1 MQRLRAGIG
10 WLAGWLAV
18 SAAVATG
25 LVAYTLAQGGAIH
38 RVPVCR
44 GPDANIFSIGIVAAA
59 ASAILVLAWWALG
72 ASSVPMALGAGHP
85 GRPGKPGDRRGRG
98 PRPGHVQ
105 RRVHGRSDHGMSRH
119 HVPARRAG
127 PPAPIDDTIWPAR
140 VVRSG
145 A

>member
-72 ASSVPMALGAGHP
+72 ASSVRWRWVRVILVALASPVIAVAGVLGP
-85 GRPGKPGDRRGRG
+85 GMFSVACTGG
-98 PRPGHVQ
+98 PIMG
-105 RRVHGRSDHGMSRH
+105 
-119 HVPARRAG
+119 
-127 PPAPIDDTIWPAR
+127 
-140 VVRSG
+140 
-145 A
+145 